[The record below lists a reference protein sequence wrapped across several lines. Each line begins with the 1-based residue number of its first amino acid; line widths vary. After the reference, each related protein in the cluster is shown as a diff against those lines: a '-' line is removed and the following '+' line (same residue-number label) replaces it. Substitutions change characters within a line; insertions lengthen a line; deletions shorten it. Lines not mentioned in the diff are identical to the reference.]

1 MTLPAQEQEPRALA
15 DETPVPRGSSSLLD
29 AGLFT
34 LLILLSLLAAL
45 GLAALLL
52 LATGNPALSA
62 FSNMWEGSFGSW
74 DALAA
79 TLNETAPLLIVALGA
94 CIAGQAG
101 LFNIGLEGQFMVGA
115 LGGVAVALGIHASA
129 ALVLPL
135 IFLGAA
141 VIGGLW
147 AGIAAL
153 LRYASGVNEVLTT
166 LLLNFV
172 AIELATFV
180 LNKSYLLQAPRVPGV
195 SGSNLQP
202 QTSVIPDSAHLP
214 ILRSSGGNQLQ
225 FGIVI
230 ALLLAGVVVLL
241 VRKTTWGFK
250 LRAVGSN
257 PQAAN
262 RFGIRPPFVGG
273 IALFISGAFAGL
285 ASAAFLTGGAYRV
298 TSGFSSD
305 YGWEGLLVALVAGFD
320 PLAAIPVAL
329 LYGAIRAGG
338 GFLSVA
344 GVSTSLT
351 GVIQALIVIAVTLP
365 ALYMRRRR
373 RRRQGVRERQAAILP
388 PAQRV
393 GEQDIA

>member
-1 MTLPAQEQEPRALA
+1 MPR
-15 DETPVPRGSSSLLD
+15 RRSSLLD
-29 AGLFT
+29 AGLFS
-34 LLILLSLLAAL
+34 LLILLSLFAAL

-62 FSNMWEGSFGSW
+62 FSDMWKGSFGSW
-74 DALAA
+74 DSVAA
-79 TLNETAPLLIVALGA
+79 TLNETAPLLIVALGT

-115 LGGVAVALGIHASA
+115 LGGVAIALGIHASS

-135 IFLGAA
+135 VFLGAA
-141 VIGGLW
+141 LIGGLW

-153 LRYASGVNEVLTT
+153 LRYAAGVNEVLTT

-172 AIELATFV
+172 AIELATYV
-180 LNKSYLLQAPRVPGV
+180 LNKSYLLQAPSVPGV

-202 QTSVIPDSAHLP
+202 QTSFIPDAAHLP
-214 ILRSSGGNQLQ
+214 ILRSSAGSDLQ

-230 ALLLAGVVVLL
+230 ALLLAGIVVLL
-241 VRKTTWGFK
+241 VRKTIWGFK

-273 IALFISGAFAGL
+273 VALFVSGAFAGL
-285 ASAAFLTGGAYRV
+285 ASMVFLTGGAYRV

-329 LYGAIRAGG
+329 LYGAIRSGG

-365 ALYMRRRR
+365 ALYMRRRQR
-373 RRRQGVRERQAAILP
+373 RHQGVREAQAESVS
-388 PAQRV
+388 PAELVR
-393 GEQDIA
+393 EQGSA